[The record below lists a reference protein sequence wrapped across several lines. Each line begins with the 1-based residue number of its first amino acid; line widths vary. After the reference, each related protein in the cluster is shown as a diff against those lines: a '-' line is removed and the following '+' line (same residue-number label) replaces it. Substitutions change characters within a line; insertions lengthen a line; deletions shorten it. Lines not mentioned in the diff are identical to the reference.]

1 MNSEAKN
8 KMYLSDQQLE
18 SNYLIFYEVRILA

>member
-18 SNYLIFYEVRILA
+18 SNYLTYEVRILA